1 MVIDD
6 VRNTFVKDFIWPAV
20 SAGLIY
26 ESRYLLGTSLARP
39 CISQGLIHV
48 AQEEK
53 AQFISHGA
61 TGKGNDQVRFEL
73 SCYALWPQVK
83 VRFMYSEAIITWAD
97 HGLRLP
103 TLVQICTA
111 SIV

>member
-1 MVIDD
+1 LQVVVDD
-6 VRNTFVKDFIWPAV
+6 MRNKFVKDFIWPAV
-20 SAGLIY
+20 STGLIY

-39 CISQGLIHV
+39 CISQGLIRV
-48 AQEEK
+48 AREEK

-83 VRFMYSEAIITWAD
+83 VNVLCCNTIIM
-97 HGLRLP
+97 
-103 TLVQICTA
+103 
-111 SIV
+111 